1 MYSFRMTK
9 TLITGGAGYIGSHAA
24 KALSR
29 LGRDVVVLDN
39 LVAGHR
45 DFLQWGEFEEG
56 DLGDPGFIKSV
67 FDKHD
72 IGEVLHFAAF
82 IAVGESVEKPD
93 MYYGNNVRNTL
104 NLLDAMLAAD
114 VKRIVFSSTA
124 AVYGEP
130 VTEVIAEDHP
140 LSPLSPYAWSKR
152 MVEQVLMDY
161 GTAYGLQHIR
171 LRYFNAAGAD
181 PDGDIGERHQPETH
195 LIPLILQAA
204 LGMRDTITIF
214 GTDYPTPDGTC
225 LRDYIHVTDLADA
238 HVKALDYL
246 ESGGESGAFNLGN
259 GNGFSVR
266 EIIDVAREVSGRD
279 IAVTE
284 AERRP
289 GDSPALVSSAA
300 AARARLGW
308 EPQFDDIHDIV
319 SSAWKWHQKDME
331 SK

>member
-1 MYSFRMTK
+1 MSK

-24 KALSR
+24 KALTS
-29 LGRDVVVLDN
+29 LGREVVVLDS

-45 DFLQWGEFEEG
+45 DFLKWGEFEEG
-56 DLGDPGFIKSV
+56 DLADPAFIKSV
-67 FDKHD
+67 FAKHD
-72 IGEVLHFAAF
+72 ISEVLHFAAF
-82 IAVGESVEKPD
+82 IAVGESVEEPG

-104 NLLDAMLAAD
+104 NLLDAMMEAE

-130 VTEVIAEDHP
+130 VTDVIAEDHP

-152 MVEQVLMDY
+152 MVEQILADY
-161 GTAYGLQHIR
+161 GSAYGLKHIC

-181 PDGDIGERHQPETH
+181 PDGEIGERHQPETH
-195 LIPLILQAA
+195 LIPLILHAA
-204 LGMRDTITIF
+204 LGLRDNITIF

-259 GNGFSVR
+259 GSGFSVR
-266 EIIDVAREVSGRD
+266 EIIDVAREVTGRE
-279 IAVTE
+279 IKVTE
-284 AERRP
+284 ADRRP

-300 AARARLGW
+300 AARQTLGW
-308 EPQFDDIHDIV
+308 EPKFGDIREIV
-319 SSAWKWHQKDME
+319 STAWNWHQDDCR
-331 SK
+331 

>member
-1 MYSFRMTK
+1 MKK

-29 LGRDVVVLDN
+29 LGREVVVLDS

-45 DFLQWGEFEEG
+45 DFLKWGEFEHG
-56 DLGDPGFIKSV
+56 DLADPAFLESV
-67 FDKHD
+67 FSRHD

-93 MYYGNNVRNTL
+93 LYYGNNVRNTL
-104 NLLDAMLAAD
+104 NLVDAMLKAD
-114 VKRIVFSSTA
+114 VKRMVFSSTA

-130 VTEVIAEDHP
+130 QTELIAEDHP
-140 LSPLSPYAWSKR
+140 FSPLSPYAWSKR
-152 MVEQVLMDY
+152 MIEQILADCDR
-161 GTAYGLQHIR
+161 AYGLKHVC

-181 PDGDIGERHQPETH
+181 PDGEIGERHQPETH

-204 LGMRDTITIF
+204 LGLRDTITIF

-238 HVKALDYL
+238 HVRALDYL
-246 ESGGESGAFNLGN
+246 ESGGESRAFNLGN

-279 IAVTE
+279 IPVTE
-284 AERRP
+284 AGRRA
-289 GDSPALVSSAA
+289 GDSPALVASSAA
-300 AARARLGW
+300 ARDVLQWTPR
-308 EPQFDDIHDIV
+308 FDDVRDIV
-319 SSAWKWHQKDME
+319 RTAWNWHTKDLA
-331 SK
+331 